1 MRTMLKILAILLA
14 FVTMLCG
21 IAYFLPAVYTIEHS
35 TEIAVEPDTCINRL
49 RSSQTWDLWN
59 VERSGKSTGREAIL
73 FEPDKQQ
80 IQPGVNGKFT
90 RRAIATQ
97 ISFDTIWVDE
107 CPAGSIIRW
116 KSAVQCNFPIGRI
129 IGLLNRNDFD
139 TQVKQQLD
147 AFERFM
153 DESTL
158 GPPVELNQEKAVED
172 Q

>member
-1 MRTMLKILAILLA
+1 MRTMLKILAILIA
-14 FVTMLCG
+14 FVAMLCG
-21 IAYFLPAVYTIEHS
+21 IAYFLPASYSIEHT
-35 TEIAVEPDTCINRL
+35 TEIAVQPDTCINRL
-49 RSSQTWDLWN
+49 RNKQTWDLWN

-80 IQPGVNGKFT
+80 IQAGVNGKFT
-90 RRAIATQ
+90 RRAIVKQ

-129 IGLLNRNDFD
+129 IGLLNRNEFD
-139 TQVKQQLD
+139 TQVNQQLG
-147 AFERFM
+147 AFQRFM

-172 Q
+172 R

>member
-1 MRTMLKILAILLA
+1 MRTMLKILAIFLA
-14 FVTMLCG
+14 FVAMLCG
-21 IAYFLPAVYTIEHS
+21 IAYFLPASYSIEHT
-35 TEIAVEPDTCINRL
+35 TEIAVQPDTCINRL

-80 IQPGVNGKFT
+80 IQAGVNGKFT
-90 RRAIATQ
+90 RRAIAKQ

-129 IGLLNRNDFD
+129 IGLLNRNEFD
-139 TQVKQQLD
+139 TQVNQQLD
-147 AFERFM
+147 AFQRFM